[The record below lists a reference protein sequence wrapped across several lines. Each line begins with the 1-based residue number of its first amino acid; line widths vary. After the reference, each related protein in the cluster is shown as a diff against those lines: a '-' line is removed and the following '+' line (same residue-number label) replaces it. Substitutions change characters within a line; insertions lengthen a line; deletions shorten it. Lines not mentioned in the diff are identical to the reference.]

1 MRKTETITIT
11 DDGRDKGKMFLLTE
25 MPAEKAEKWALR
37 AFLALARSGVEL
49 PDDVQQLGMA
59 GMAIVGLRALGGVQ
73 FSDAEELLD
82 EMFECVQIMPDPG
95 KPHIIRRPTTDDIEE
110 IPTRLKL
117 RTEVFKLHTGF
128 LPAGLGQ
135 MSTSEIPAVKSSSTT
150 PTSHPPSERASHP
163 ARQRSP
169 NSKQFTG

>member
-82 EMFECVQIMPDPG
+82 EMFECVQIIES
-95 KPHIIRRPTTDDIEE
+95 KITRRPTGDDIEE
-110 IPTRLKL
+110 IATRAQLRIEVLKL
-117 RTEVFKLHTGF
+117 HAGF
-128 LPAGLGQ
+128 SGGGNP
-135 MSTSEIPAVKSSSTT
+135 
-150 PTSHPPSERASHP
+150 
-163 ARQRSP
+163 
-169 NSKQFTG
+169 